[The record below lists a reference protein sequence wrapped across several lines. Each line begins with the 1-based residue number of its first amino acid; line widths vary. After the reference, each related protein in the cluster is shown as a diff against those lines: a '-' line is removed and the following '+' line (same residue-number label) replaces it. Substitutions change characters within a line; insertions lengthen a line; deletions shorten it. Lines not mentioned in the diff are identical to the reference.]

1 MEKGLTDNK
10 LYLRAIYI
18 ISAAIPIVVA
28 FLILFPAKLNL
39 TGDWVK
45 SLPGFHAIINSTTVL
60 TLVGALISIRKGNIN
75 LHRSFMF
82 ASLILGVFF
91 LISYILYHSSQPSVK
106 FGDLDHDGIVSELE
120 LTQAGATRTVYL
132 IILASHILL
141 SILVVPFVLLAFYFA
156 LTDQIPR
163 HKKMVKYTFPVW
175 LYVSVTG
182 VVVYLM
188 IEPYYL

>member
-60 TLVGALISIRKGNIN
+60 TLVGALISIRKGNVT

-175 LYVSVTG
+175 LYVSITG